1 MQGRRRNTPRGVCG
15 TVAALMSQTMDLE
28 DRKFLAA
35 AWAVVLLVYA
45 IESFTAL
52 TSVGIMQ

>member
-1 MQGRRRNTPRGVCG
+1 
-15 TVAALMSQTMDLE
+15 MDTE

-45 IESFTAL
+45 IESFTAIS
-52 TSVGIMQ
+52 TSFGATP